1 MKKKDKTFTMRIP
14 SDIHKYLEE
23 YSSKNYTSMSNV
35 IVQLIIK
42 LKKESEKN
50 ENWLFFRIWNHKFG

>member
-14 SDIHKYLEE
+14 TEIHNFLEKYALE
-23 YSSKNYTSMSNV
+23 NYTSMSNV

-42 LKKESEKN
+42 LKKESETNDK
-50 ENWLFFRIWNHKFG
+50 